1 MPRRDYSK
9 KSHVYKAPRMHVRR
23 DKVKLEIVK
32 KRVRAFFFSIV
43 LAGFIAAVGYW
54 IFFSPIFMI
63 ADFVAQEETKENGL
77 ENSLRDEVKSF
88 ATEYQNQRIFFILPR
103 QNYFLFSAENLKTK
117 LIQTHFN
124 VPVEAFTVQKKFPRS
139 ASIIFK
145 RRFPRLIVV
154 TRREIHEGES
164 VKIIEKA
171 YLADSSGV
179 VVSADTS
186 PAHTN
191 LPRIIFATNAE
202 FAKYDVIL
210 DAPSVLAVLSLIDNL
225 AKNREASTNPAPGV
239 KEIEIQKERPDEFIV
254 KTEDGYSIYFTF
266 QYDLTK
272 QITYLM
278 NLLLKI
284 GDRGKQ
290 VTYIDL
296 RVDNRA
302 YVCCNLSIQ

>member
-23 DKVKLEIVK
+23 DKVKREIVK
-32 KRVRAFFFSIV
+32 KRVRAFFFSII
-43 LAGFIAAVGYW
+43 LAGFIAVFGYW

-63 ADFVAQEETKENGL
+63 TDFVAQEETQENGR
-77 ENSLRDEVKSF
+77 ENSLKDEVKAS
-88 ATEYQNQRIFFILPR
+88 ATEYLNKRIFLILPR
-103 QNYFLFSAENLKTK
+103 QNYFLFSAENLKTR

-124 VPVEAFTVQKKFPRS
+124 FPVEEFTVQKKFPRS
-139 ASIIFK
+139 ASVIFK
-145 RRFPRLIVV
+145 RRVSRFVVV
-154 TRREIHEGES
+154 TRHEIQDEES
-164 VKIIEKA
+164 MKIIEKA

-179 VVSADTS
+179 VVSADVS
-186 PAHTN
+186 PAPPN
-191 LPRIIFATNAE
+191 LPRIILLTTAE
-202 FAKYDVIL
+202 FAKYDLIL
-210 DAPSVLAVLSLIDNL
+210 DAPSVLAVLYLIDNL
-225 AKNREASTNPAPGV
+225 EKNRDASTNPAPEV
-239 KEIEIQKERPDEFIV
+239 KEIEIQKDRPDEFIV
-254 KTEDGYSIYFTF
+254 KTEDGYSIYFTL

-284 GDRGKQ
+284 GDMGKD